1 MMRRVRQWE
10 KDGEKDG
17 MVNSIKK
24 KGIGG
29 NNEIKRFN
37 LKMSKHHHYPKL

>member
-1 MMRRVRQWE
+1 MMRRVGRWE

-17 MVNSIKK
+17 MVNSIK

-37 LKMSKHHHYPKL
+37 LKMSKHHLYPKL

>member
-1 MMRRVRQWE
+1 MMRRVRWWE

-17 MVNSIKK
+17 MVNLIKK

-29 NNEIKRFN
+29 NNEIKWFN
-37 LKMSKHHHYPKL
+37 LKMFKYYYYLKL

>member
-1 MMRRVRQWE
+1 MMRRVGRWE

-17 MVNSIKK
+17 MVNLIK

-29 NNEIKRFN
+29 NNEIKWFN
-37 LKMSKHHHYPKL
+37 LKMFKYYFYLKL